1 MTDGGLTKS
10 WLVGRSVVTITTAL
24 ERKDQLA
31 SSSRTGTLASLHSI
45 DSLDRAS
52 PFDSAA
58 RRGDIG
64 VGRGWADVLVRRPTA
79 NISWTMRVENKGEPV
94 RASVASVPL
103 FGGVAGSDT
112 PLSLSSDHG
121 GSVTSFAL
129 RRIQAIR
136 GGGGGMKKGG
146 GGGGGGGSA
155 GISPYSSSLSSP
167 VRPAPR
173 WPTLPVNS
181 PFTGDG
187 RRISRDEI
195 LTETASADEEEEEK
209 EEEEEETDG
218 QYTKTKYI
226 KIRAI
231 FL

>member
-103 FGGVAGSDT
+103 FGGGVAGSDT

-136 GGGGGMKKGG
+136 CGGGGMKK

-195 LTETASADEEEEEK
+195 LTETASADEEEKEEK
-209 EEEEEETDG
+209 SEEEEEEEADG
-218 QYTKTKYI
+218 
-226 KIRAI
+226 
-231 FL
+231 